1 MKWFGF
7 LFILAGAGGVGFSL
21 VGEYVSR
28 IRTLGHIRDMI
39 HYINDFVLYE
49 YASLPEAFS
58 KAGDRTEEPFSEF
71 LKTVACQMEEFSGED
86 ISFLWKKNA
95 LKLKDVLNKKDF
107 EEFSNCM
114 QQTGFSQAKEQSRA
128 LKAYEQKLELE
139 LHRLSEQKE
148 EKCKLYRALGVLTG
162 VFVCILLL

>member
-21 VGEYVSR
+21 VGEYVMR
-28 IRTLGHIRDMI
+28 IRTLGQIRDMI

-58 KAGDRTEEPFSEF
+58 KAGDRMEPPFSDF
-71 LKTVACQMEEFSGED
+71 LKTVAAQMEEFSGED
-86 ISFLWKKNA
+86 ISFLWKNNA
-95 LKLKDVLNKKDF
+95 MKLKEVLRKKDF
-107 EEFSNCM
+107 EDFSNCM
-114 QQTGFSQAKEQSRA
+114 QQTGFSDVKEQSRA
-128 LKAYEQKLELE
+128 LKAYEQRLELE

-148 EKCKLYRALGVLTG
+148 EKCKLYRTLGVLSG